1 MFWEQ
6 NLNISLGSLTPYDF
20 YFLWHNM
27 AILTHRE
34 IVYIAK
40 LGVYL
45 CSAVGML
52 YLKIHPH

>member
-1 MFWEQ
+1 
-6 NLNISLGSLTPYDF
+6 
-20 YFLWHNM
+20 M

-52 YLKIHPH
+52 YLEIHPH